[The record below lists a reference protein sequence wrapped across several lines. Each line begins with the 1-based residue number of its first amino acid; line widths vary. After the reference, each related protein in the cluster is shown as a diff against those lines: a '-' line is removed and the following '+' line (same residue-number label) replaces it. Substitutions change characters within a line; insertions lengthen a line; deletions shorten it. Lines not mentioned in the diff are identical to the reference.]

1 MTRETPDRITTN
13 SPEETEKFGESL
25 SRTLAPGD
33 TLLLYG
39 DLGAGKTTLT
49 RGICRGLGISIV
61 KSPSFVIVNVYAG
74 KFTVYHIDLYRVESL
89 DPETAGEISEY
100 MWDEDAIKIVEWAEH
115 LPDELI
121 PTGAIRIKL
130 TRKSENQRTITVER
144 EKND

>member
-1 MTRETPDRITTN
+1 MTAETSDRITTN

-25 SRTLAPGD
+25 SRSLAPGD

-74 KFTVYHIDLYRVESL
+74 KFTVYHIDLYRVENL
-89 DPETAGEISEY
+89 DLETAGEISEY

-130 TRKSENQRTITVER
+130 TRKSENQRTITIER
-144 EKND
+144 EK

>member
-1 MTRETPDRITTN
+1 MIPQKKQDTVITR
-13 SPEETEKFGESL
+13 SPEETEKFGEEL
-25 SRTLAPGD
+25 SRQLKPGD
-33 TLLLYG
+33 TVLLSG
-39 DLGAGKTTLT
+39 SLGAGKTTLT

-100 MWDEDAIKIVEWAEH
+100 IWDEDAIKIIEWAEH

-121 PTGAIRIKL
+121 PTGAIKIKL
-130 TRKSENQRTITVER
+130 TQKSENQRTITVER
-144 EKND
+144 EK